1 MRGTPFIVSP
11 PGNVRIRRMASRRGL
26 GLRGKFDLRDDDHR
40 FPTPRTYRGGRPRAP
55 AGATQHPGFRRP
67 LGDAQLRGRPRSFA
81 WQPTAAPGLPTQAGP
96 ESRAETVTDRLL
108 QLRQRRV
115 ERLCLVIPGCKP
127 VTPEGQGTGDHEP
140 PGFANAGRW
149 RLVTAG
155 GRQPEAWRASLTVAD
170 RNAAK
175 NRIWAV
181 HYEGEPAGE
190 VIPQR
195 PDLRAAGEQLRKS
208 LRFASEFRSQSRPGH
223 MGSLVRPCPGQQ
235 QRHPYHPDMR
245 AAGSSVPIRGG
256 LPLFPIVRTYTACAP
271 PMSRAMSDG

>member
-1 MRGTPFIVSP
+1 MR
-11 PGNVRIRRMASRRGL
+11 
-26 GLRGKFDLRDDDHR
+26 H
-40 FPTPRTYRGGRPRAP
+40 
-55 AGATQHPGFRRP
+55 GAVVA
-67 LGDAQLRGRPRSFA
+67 LLAV
-81 WQPTAAPGLPTQAGP
+81 AA
-96 ESRAETVTDRLL
+96 LL
-108 QLRQRRV
+108 V
-115 ERLCLVIPGCKP
+115 AA
-127 VTPEGQGTGDHEP
+127 VTPEGQATGDHEP

-155 GRQPEAWRASLTVAD
+155 GRQPEAWRASWTVAD

-208 LRFASEFRSQSRPGH
+208 LRFAREFRSQSRPGH

-235 QRHPYHPDMR
+235 QRHP
-245 AAGSSVPIRGG
+245 
-256 LPLFPIVRTYTACAP
+256 
-271 PMSRAMSDG
+271 

>member
-1 MRGTPFIVSP
+1 MQ
-11 PGNVRIRRMASRRGL
+11 AA
-26 GLRGKFDLRDDDHR
+26 
-40 FPTPRTYRGGRPRAP
+40 GRLEYQRAEP
-55 AGATQHPGFRRP
+55 AGGERP
-67 LGDAQLRGRPRSFA
+67 CR
-81 WQPTAAPGLPTQAGP
+81 AGP
-96 ESRAETVTDRLL
+96 LRSGNRPGQPCRTCSWICQARRRAYRRDMRHGAVVALL
-108 QLRQRRV
+108 AVAAL
-115 ERLCLVIPGCKP
+115 LVAA
-127 VTPEGQGTGDHEP
+127 VTPEGQATGDHEP

-155 GRQPEAWRASLTVAD
+155 GRQPEAWRASWTVAD

-235 QRHPYHPDMR
+235 QRHP
-245 AAGSSVPIRGG
+245 
-256 LPLFPIVRTYTACAP
+256 
-271 PMSRAMSDG
+271 